1 MWSLKILHSDFWH
14 FSKQK
19 FDKCSLSSNS
29 VIETI
34 MIVLICIS
42 FSTSNPLFWNHHRS
56 FATSDNSF
64 FDRFFRFN
72 RQLTHDD
79 VIELTLTLDLLIK
92 CAINVLD
99 LSTCQTGNQTQLN
112 CTSHGIQISFLKMI
126 MVSVLPHNH
135 FVTSMAIRKHSM
147 IVSFLVTTRK
157 SATLLCVT
165 PFSQL
170 SLNAPRHMMS
180 IWQIIVKGFI

>member
-1 MWSLKILHSDFWH
+1 MFAIIKQRYWNYHDSFDLHLIFHVKSTI
-14 FSKQK
+14 SK
-19 FDKCSLSSNS
+19 SRP
-29 VIETI
+29 II
-34 MIVLICIS
+34 
-42 FSTSNPLFWNHHRS
+42 RY
-56 FATSDNSF
+56 NSF
-64 FDRFFRFN
+64 FDRFFSYN
-72 RQLTHDD
+72 RQLTDDD

-170 SLNAPRHMMS
+170 SLNAPRHMLS